1 MDILYETLLVVH
13 RCLERLDFSH
23 AVQALQDALNS
34 DLATSIPFLFAPYL
48 LLTACESSYYSLTFL
63 AEQEQLQSALTDYQR
78 YTAMETR
85 SFDTPKIEDTS
96 QLFHLYGKVLR
107 DMEDVSAVLE
117 TVSAYDEDT
126 KEVAQAK
133 FISTLLYQIQHIAVA
148 RRKLISIL
156 CTICDKSSIP
166 NYQKLADSMVPIQ
179 RILEESISSPFLTQL
194 KDNIVT
200 EIETLQL
207 LFTTQHVVSQ
217 LEFHKSLFL
226 IHQCN
231 TEVQSWSYKYLHP
244 TCFTPLNTGFT
255 LWVRK
260 FLSSLAGKLCFYY
273 YNSFIADSM
282 EIWENFPLDVDYINS
297 YRFP

>member
-1 MDILYETLLVVH
+1 
-13 RCLERLDFSH
+13 
-23 AVQALQDALNS
+23 
-34 DLATSIPFLFAPYL
+34 
-48 LLTACESSYYSLTFL
+48 
-63 AEQEQLQSALTDYQR
+63 
-78 YTAMETR
+78 METR